1 MVIKIMINARD
12 TIFFTKKFTNC
23 QCGKWL
29 LINEKVMLVVGL
41 DEKSIKSFS
50 QQVNNNQKKML

>member
-1 MVIKIMINARD
+1 MVIKIMSNAKD
-12 TIFFTKKFTNC
+12 TNFFTKKFTTC

-29 LINEKVMLVVGL
+29 LVNEKIMLVGL